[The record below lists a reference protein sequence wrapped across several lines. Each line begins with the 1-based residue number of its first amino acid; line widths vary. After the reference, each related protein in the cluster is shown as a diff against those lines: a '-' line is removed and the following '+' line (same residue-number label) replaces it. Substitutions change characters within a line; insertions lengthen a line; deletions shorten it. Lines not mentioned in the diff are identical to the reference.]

1 MSGVF
6 VRLFA
11 FFLLGFSVCFGSSI
25 ETLGDFQSLA
35 TKEGYRASLS
45 LLRSKGDAAAWIQK
59 GYDGGKFD
67 TSIAEYIP
75 QKLSDAVA
83 GHGLFANAKK
93 NVSIKLSA
101 DPGKVSF
108 SGANWNA
115 LTVVNYIAAV
125 YYDIFSLK
133 NELGQKLFSCEGVE
147 KVCDKLRGEYIG
159 FASQIDA
166 AKRDIKVY
174 AEHLHLYDF
183 LEQMVAIKSETRGT
197 ADGVLLAPGVMGK
210 FDENSKSGHFDVFAS
225 VGGKDGKR
233 EVLRRVVE
241 NGVDKG
247 YLRNTEKDSWKYVS
261 LDSDMMQNGAPL
273 PSEYKF
279 DNDDLKVTLEKTNA
293 TTNAIET
300 VKGDKHKPYLQAL
313 GVWEYYGSTEKTEL
327 SRIETPLKL
336 AIQEPPKAPTPMN
349 DGLKIN
355 GLPNLGCTCY
365 FNATMQGLHAIP
377 SFRKLI
383 EGMNRTPTSA
393 PESWFPS
400 KWLSNLFAF
409 IERKEGA
416 TYNCDIFLKEDAT
429 ALKSSPDKPKFA
441 DEMKKFVDQ
450 DAEELFAT
458 IIGAIEEECKKIGKK
473 KLFDD
478 TMTVGTVRNMICR
491 KCKKNWISGTITPHT
506 DIKLIVKE
514 SGEKTVQNLDSALQ
528 DSVVVEYLP
537 EYRCDKDEGGCGETE
552 CIDSKTLLK
561 TLPKVLMV
569 HLKRF
574 KQLNTVFR
582 DSKDELKCSK
592 IDSFVDY
599 PEIWPV
605 DSLEGKKDYKLVSV
619 IQHSGTL
626 GGGHYVT
633 NVLGDKGE
641 WWRADDDKA
650 FRLGDGSFKPE
661 QNAYILFY
669 EQIA

>member
-6 VRLFA
+6 VRLLA

-25 ETLGDFQSLA
+25 ETLEGFRDLT
-35 TKEGYRASLS
+35 TKEGYRANLS
-45 LLRSKGDAAAWIQK
+45 LLRSKGDAAAWIQI
-59 GYDGGKFD
+59 GYDSGKFD

-75 QKLSDAVA
+75 RKLSDAVA
-83 GHGLFANAKK
+83 SRGLFADVKK

-101 DPGKVSF
+101 DPRKVSF
-108 SGANWNA
+108 SAANWNA
-115 LTVVNYIAAV
+115 FLLVNYIAAA
-125 YYDIFSLK
+125 YYDVFSLK
-133 NELGQKLFSCEGVE
+133 NELGQRLFSCEGVE
-147 KVCDKLRGEYIG
+147 KVCDKLLGEYAG
-159 FASQIDA
+159 FASQIDE
-166 AKRDIKVY
+166 AKRDIKIY

-210 FDENSKSGHFDVFAS
+210 FDEGSNSGHFDVFAS

-241 NGVDKG
+241 NGIDKG
-247 YLRNTEKDSWKYVS
+247 YLRNTEKDHWMGVS
-261 LDSDMMQNGAPL
+261 LDMNMLQVGE
-273 PSEYKF
+273 PSPSKYEF
-279 DNDDLKVTLEKTNA
+279 DNNELKVTLEKTNA
-293 TTNAIET
+293 TTNAIDAM
-300 VKGDKHKPYLQAL
+300 KGDKHKPYLQAL

-327 SRIETPLKL
+327 SRIE
-336 AIQEPPKAPTPMN
+336 MN
-349 DGLKIN
+349 EGLKIN
-355 GLPNLGCTCY
+355 GLPNLGRTCY

-383 EGMNRTPTSA
+383 EEMNRTPTSA

-409 IERKEGA
+409 IERRDGA
-416 TYNCDIFLKEDAT
+416 TYNRDIFLKGIAA
-429 ALKSSPDKPKFA
+429 ALKSSPDEPKFA
-441 DEMKKFVDQ
+441 DEMTKCLEQ

-458 IIGAIEEECKKIGKK
+458 IIGAIEEECKKIEKK

-478 TMTVGTVRNMICR
+478 TMTVGIVRKMTCR
-491 KCKKNWISGTITPHT
+491 KCKNSWVSDTIVPDTGV
-506 DIKLIVKE
+506 KLNVKE
-514 SGEKTVQNLDSALQ
+514 VKEKENGEKTVQNLDTALQ
-528 DSVVVEYLP
+528 DSFVVEYLP
-537 EYRCDKDEGGCGETE
+537 DYRCDKDEGGCGETE
-552 CIDSKTLLK
+552 CVESNTLFK

-574 KQLNTVFR
+574 KQLNTVFG

-592 IDSFVDY
+592 IDSLVDY

-619 IQHSGTL
+619 IQHSGTP
-626 GGGHYVT
+626 GGGHYVA
-633 NVLGDKGE
+633 NVLGSEGK
-641 WWRADDDKA
+641 WWRADDSSA
-650 FRLGDGSFKPE
+650 AVLNDGSFKPE